1 MEKSTFIVDFP
12 SKHGDFPVRYVSH
25 YQGVPST
32 NLQFAHAA
40 DCTVAIYLDVEKALA
55 MGIKL
60 FRSSND
66 VAPCC
71 KNKKK
76 VVARL
81 QAQSFSGA

>member
-66 VAPCC
+66 VAPRQLFQEPDASDSDVCSYC
-71 KNKKK
+71 
-76 VVARL
+76 
-81 QAQSFSGA
+81 